1 MWIINNMKNIVLKY
15 GYYNDYGFFSHIYFL
30 DVNYDFNEKT
40 INEIVEFVS
49 EEPFSDVM
57 IHANDLNYNIIEVL
71 KEISKLKNIWF
82 ESKTILFEDF
92 AVMEKESMEILGINK
107 ISIMIDGLGDVIN
120 FKKSIKENSLV
131 KFNYKE
137 LPF

>member
-1 MWIINNMKNIVLKY
+1 MKNVITKFDSYKNIGLF
-15 GYYNDYGFFSHIYFL
+15 NHIYFL

-57 IHANDLNYNIIEVL
+57 IHANDLNHNIIEVL

-92 AVMEKESMEILGINK
+92 AVMEKESMEILGINR